1 MSALAL
7 TIEKHHKLI
16 IAILG
21 AIILFFVLACV
32 FDNVIPVCHYIFN
45 CDHGFHS

>member
-1 MSALAL
+1 MSAISA
-7 TIEKHHKLI
+7 TVENHHKLI
-16 IAILG
+16 IGILLF
-21 AIILFFVLACV
+21 IILFFVLACV